1 VDEVSEAFK
10 ITSNNHQNEDSVNR
24 MNVPPR
30 RLSRAVSALRCSATA
45 FILGAALV
53 SQAETVTTPGAIA
66 SIEAPP
72 SLTFNYQAEMDL
84 LQFFEEGV
92 SQISV
97 SVLPSG
103 EPRALLAILLE
114 SLGAGSFSS
123 QIQDEEIAGYP
134 AASLRVEAQ
143 SSDRITLLAGRN
155 LNVVFRIQDA
165 TSSARFDAWLER
177 AAESIQIAPAQ
188 FPSETVGNFR
198 TGSQYSGPDYGGI
211 SGYSESSVFLSQ
223 QGEVV
228 YGGYTSFSG
237 PGASVLGSGGPPRGA
252 WQVRGNRLIV
262 FSPPSD
268 FLNARF
274 QVFRNGI
281 EVYPAG
287 GETLLWV
294 RQ

>member
-1 VDEVSEAFK
+1 MDEVSEAFK

-134 AASLRVEAQ
+134 AVSLRVEAQ

-188 FPSETVGNFR
+188 FPSEMVGNFR

>member
-1 VDEVSEAFK
+1 MDEVSEAFK

-30 RLSRAVSALRCSATA
+30 RLSRAVFALRCSATA

-188 FPSETVGNFR
+188 FPSEMVGNFR

-237 PGASVLGSGGPPRGA
+237 PGASVLGSGGAPNGA

-287 GETLLWV
+287 GETLLWA

>member
-1 VDEVSEAFK
+1 
-10 ITSNNHQNEDSVNR
+10 

-30 RLSRAVSALRCSATA
+30 RLSRAVFALRCSATA

-188 FPSETVGNFR
+188 FPSEMVGNFR

>member
-1 VDEVSEAFK
+1 MGL
-10 ITSNNHQNEDSVNR
+10 I
-24 MNVPPR
+24 
-30 RLSRAVSALRCSATA
+30 SARFSWIVLKFRCLTTLLMASAT
-45 FILGAALV
+45 LV
-53 SQAETVTTPGAIA
+53 SQAETVNTPGAIA
-66 SIEAPP
+66 SIEAP
-72 SLTFNYQAEMDL
+72 SGLAFNYQAEMDA
-84 LQFFEEGV
+84 LQFYEEGV
-92 SQISV
+92 SQITV

-103 EPRALLAILLE
+103 EPRALLSILLE
-114 SLGAGSFSS
+114 SLGAGSFSD

-143 SSDRITLLAGRN
+143 SSDRITLLAGRD

-177 AAESIQIAPAQ
+177 AAESIQLAPAQ
-188 FPSETVGNFR
+188 FPSEVVGNFR
-198 TGSQYSGPDYGGI
+198 TGSQYSGPDYGGV

-223 QGEVV
+223 QGEVI
-228 YGGYTSFSG
+228 YGGHTSFSG
-237 PGASVLGSGGPPRGA
+237 PGASVLGSGGAPNGA